1 MFMKNRVSSCAQSFC
16 IVIASIFL
24 THAAAQADGDE
35 DKFKMSGDFRLRGE
49 FDTSRDGDRPD

>member
-1 MFMKNRVSSCAQSFC
+1 MKNRVSNCAQSFC
-16 IVIASIFL
+16 IIIASIFL

-35 DKFKMSGDFRLRGE
+35 DKFKMSGGFRLRGE